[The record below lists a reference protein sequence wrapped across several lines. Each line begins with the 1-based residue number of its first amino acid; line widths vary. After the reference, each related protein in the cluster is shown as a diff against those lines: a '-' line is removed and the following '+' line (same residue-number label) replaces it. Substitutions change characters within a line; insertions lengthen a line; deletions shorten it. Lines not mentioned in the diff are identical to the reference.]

1 MEPQSKRSEDG
12 RAVFLRKMTRQRTR
26 RARRVDAEHVATF
39 ARTSLEG
46 GNPGAEQAGIE
57 GSEIA
62 PAPAGPE
69 GQRRR
74 ALATATSRRPVT
86 RQRHPQ
92 MLPCRL
98 KFQPRFRSPFRAQG
112 DETSPI
118 LGLRAARSRPPRDV
132 LANVATKS
140 ASSPALLLLR
150 VLRGLCLVIVS
161 TKTARPFDFVHLRF
175 APVPLRFD
183 CGSLSISSPV

>member
-1 MEPQSKRSEDG
+1 MMKPR
-12 RAVFLRKMTRQRTR
+12 RTR
-26 RARRVDAEHVATF
+26 RARRTDAKRVATF

-46 GNPGAEQAGIE
+46 GIPGAEQAGIE